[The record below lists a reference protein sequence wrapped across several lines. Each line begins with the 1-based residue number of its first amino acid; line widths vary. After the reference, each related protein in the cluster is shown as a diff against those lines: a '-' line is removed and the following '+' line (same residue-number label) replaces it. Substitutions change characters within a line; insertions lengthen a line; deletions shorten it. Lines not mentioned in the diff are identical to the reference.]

1 MRADVFDVASIN
13 PTPEM
18 LWHAL
23 RKIKVDLPN
32 QTEGSTM
39 TNPTDTTFSR
49 ALAQQ
54 ASCEQL
60 KAILAG
66 AECADFEFE
75 VGSGT
80 FSTSELTMRIKGGI
94 DLAR

>member
-1 MRADVFDVASIN
+1 
-13 PTPEM
+13 
-18 LWHAL
+18 
-23 RKIKVDLPN
+23 
-32 QTEGSTM
+32 M

-54 ASCEQL
+54 ASEKM

-80 FSTSELTMRIKGGI
+80 FSTSELTMEVSIRLKGGI
-94 DLAR
+94 DPAR

>member
-1 MRADVFDVASIN
+1 M
-13 PTPEM
+13 
-18 LWHAL
+18 
-23 RKIKVDLPN
+23 DLPN
-32 QTEGSTM
+32 QTEGSIL
-39 TNPTDTTFSR
+39 TNPTDTTFNR
-49 ALAQQ
+49 ALTQQ
-54 ASCEQL
+54 ASEQL

-94 DLAR
+94 DPAR